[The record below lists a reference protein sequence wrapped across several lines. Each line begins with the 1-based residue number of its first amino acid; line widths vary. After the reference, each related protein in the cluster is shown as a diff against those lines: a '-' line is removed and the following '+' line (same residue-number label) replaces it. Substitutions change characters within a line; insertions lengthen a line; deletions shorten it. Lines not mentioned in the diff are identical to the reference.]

1 MMRRTRRMVGI
12 AVALLA
18 GMSLLLAACASA
30 PAAEEAAPEEAAAE
44 EAAPEEAPQEA
55 AEEAAPEE
63 AAEESASMDM
73 DDSLQI
79 AYASDLD
86 PADIA
91 DQIGLASLGET
102 YDIEVSHLTE
112 DSAVVAG
119 LLRGD
124 IDVGNLDV
132 TAAIKAYQVGVP
144 LVVLMPANNAVE
156 FVLIGQPGIGAV
168 EDLPG
173 KSVAFHA
180 PGSGTEILPR
190 LLVAQSDAVSDEDI
204 EWVVLPE
211 SPNRA
216 AAMEADRIDVTA
228 LEFADVLTLREGGK
242 EYEIIA
248 SFYDVAPEAIATVWA
263 TTVEYAEANP
273 SVLSDLGVALSSG
286 YDTAASD
293 KEAWMTTAQE
303 MLDIPEERLSETYD
317 FYASINMFPAQ
328 PFLTEEG
335 WEAMN
340 TFYINA
346 GEFEDPAP
354 WTMVNQAA
362 IEAATGSA
370 MTTQE

>member
-1 MMRRTRRMVGI
+1 MTKRTHGMASRAFV
-12 AVALLA
+12 LLVCA
-18 GMSLLLAACASA
+18 GLLLAACTSA
-30 PAAEEAAPEEAAAE
+30 PAP
-44 EAAPEEAPQEA
+44 
-55 AEEAAPEE
+55 AAPEE
-63 AAEESASMDM
+63 AAEAPAAEEPASADNT
-73 DDSLQI
+73 LRV

-91 DQIGLASLGET
+91 DQMGLTNLEES
-102 YDIEVSHLTE
+102 YDVEVSYLAE

-132 TAAIKAYQVGVP
+132 TAAIKAFQVGVP
-144 LVVLMPANNAVE
+144 LTVLMPANDAVE
-156 FVLIGQPGIGAV
+156 FVLIGQPGITSV

-190 LLVAQSDAVSDEDI
+190 LLVAQSDTVSDEDI

-242 EYEIIA
+242 AYEIIA

-263 TTVEYAEANP
+263 TTADYAAANP
-273 SVLSDLGVALSSG
+273 EVLVDMGEALSAG
-286 YDTAASD
+286 YATAASD
-293 KEAWMTTAQE
+293 KDAWMSTAQE

-317 FYASINMFPAQ
+317 FYSGISMFPESPLPHPGRLGSNEYLLHQCGRIRRPGSLGYGQ
-328 PFLTEEG
+328 PG
-335 WEAMN
+335 C
-340 TFYINA
+340 
-346 GEFEDPAP
+346 D
-354 WTMVNQAA
+354 
-362 IEAATGSA
+362 
-370 MTTQE
+370 